1 MCKNPG
7 QHRARGQAEGAYY
20 SGTRGAASDC
30 GQAERAM
37 ATYTTS
43 QNPAGAP
50 AAGPAADACAFDASA
65 DYSQSFHLRVA
76 AFFIICACSS
86 AGVLVPLLTR
96 LRPQMNGTQ
105 RGGWLFIAKAFGAG
119 VILAVG
125 LIHVFPDASTTLSDP
140 CLGAGTLV
148 FFVRARCCRLLRR
161 ALAGLCSVPGWQHLC
176 CCRHS
181 RLGKPLSHSRHG
193 PQRNAPW
200 LRRLGQLPLGGHDS
214 DAGGYRRAHPRG
226 PHHIDV

>member
-1 MCKNPG
+1 MLLEWHCALKRENYRQVFTCVKTPANIV
-7 QHRARGQAEGAYY
+7 RPRGQAEGAY
-20 SGTRGAASDC
+20 SGTRAAASDC
-30 GQAERAM
+30 GQAQRAM

-148 FFVRARCCRLLRR
+148 RLCAR
-161 ALAGLCSVPGWQHLC
+161 ALLPTAAPCTCRPLLCAWLAALVLLPAQQAWKTLIPFTPWPSTQRTMAAQVGPATPG
-176 CCRHS
+176 
-181 RLGKPLSHSRHG
+181 
-193 PQRNAPW
+193 
-200 LRRLGQLPLGGHDS
+200 
-214 DAGGYRRAHPRG
+214 RA
-226 PHHIDV
+226 